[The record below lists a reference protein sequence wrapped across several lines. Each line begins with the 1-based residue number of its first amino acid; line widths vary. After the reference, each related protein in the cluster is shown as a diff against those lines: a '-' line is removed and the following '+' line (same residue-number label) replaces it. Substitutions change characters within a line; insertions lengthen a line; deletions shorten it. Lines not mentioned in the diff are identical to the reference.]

1 MVRRRR
7 PRPSTVFPERL
18 ARFRAEEWKEPREQ
32 ALRTWAQARV
42 AFWKEHGEH
51 ELGVDFLEVLQGN
64 VEAKKRVY

>member
-18 ARFRAEEWKEPREQ
+18 ARFRAEEWKESREQ

-42 AFWKEHGEH
+42 AFFQEHGEH

-64 VEAKKRVY
+64 VEAKRRVD